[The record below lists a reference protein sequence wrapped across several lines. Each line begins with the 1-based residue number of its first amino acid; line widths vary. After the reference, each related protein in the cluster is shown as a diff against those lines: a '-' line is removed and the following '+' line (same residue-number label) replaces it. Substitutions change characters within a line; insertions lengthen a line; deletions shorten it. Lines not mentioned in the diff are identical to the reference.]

1 MEQPDQGGI
10 TVASLSLSIVLPVH
24 RPAGL
29 ATLVAECL
37 AAAARYVDDYELILV
52 VDGNAAAS
60 AAAARLAATH
70 WPVAA
75 LHYPRRRGYRFV
87 LYEGWSVARG
97 DYILTLEGSNL
108 ASGAEISRLLA
119 LMPSYAAV
127 FGYRER
133 PAPDPIER
141 LVATAIRARSA
152 PAMRDPTLHL
162 ALLRAD
168 LRDLLSPAGPDALV
182 VAELYAAAQ
191 QRALAVAE
199 VAVAG
204 APAAPGHSTL
214 RAGAVLLLAGGLWL
228 LRRRLPRGQ
237 RA

>member
-1 MEQPDQGGI
+1 M
-10 TVASLSLSIVLPVH
+10 ASLSLSIVLPVH
-24 RPAGL
+24 RPEGL
-29 ATLVAECL
+29 STLVAECL

-52 VDGNAAAS
+52 VDGNTAAS
-60 AAAARLAATH
+60 TAAARLASTH

-87 LYEGWSVARG
+87 LSEGWSVARG
-97 DYILTLEGSNL
+97 DYILTLESSNL
-108 ASGAEISRLLA
+108 ASGAEITRLLA
-119 LMPSYAAV
+119 LMPSHAAI

-133 PAPDPIER
+133 PALDPIER
-141 LVATAIRARSA
+141 LVATAIRARVA

-168 LRDLLSPAGPDALV
+168 LRDLLSPVGPDGAA
-182 VAELYAAAQ
+182 VAELYAAAR

-204 APAAPGHSTL
+204 APGAAGRSAL
-214 RAGAVLLLAGGLWL
+214 RAGALLLLAGGLWL